1 MKIYILEYYNSC
13 CGHREYFVSTN
24 KKLALEKQ
32 KELSD
37 EVDNAELE
45 VLNINCLKN
54 NCISLEELFC

>member
-13 CGHREYFVSTN
+13 CGHTEYFISTN

-37 EVDNAELE
+37 SIDNAELE

-54 NCISLEELFC
+54 NCISLEELFY